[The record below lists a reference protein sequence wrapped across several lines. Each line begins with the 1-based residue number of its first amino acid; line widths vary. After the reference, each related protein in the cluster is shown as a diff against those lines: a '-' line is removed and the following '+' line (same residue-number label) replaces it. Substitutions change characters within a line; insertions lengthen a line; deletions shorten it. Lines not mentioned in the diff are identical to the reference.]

1 MLLIILNININFPIA
16 ILLFISSNLEL
27 VAVTDIDTLKTKR

>member
-1 MLLIILNININFPIA
+1 MLLIILNINMNFPIA
-16 ILLFISSNLEL
+16 ILLFVSFNLEL